1 MHDEEILGKA
11 YDARLMRRLLKY
23 LRPYRWY
30 VVVGIVTSVLVSGLE
45 AVRPMFTKYAVDVNI
60 MHGDKHGLLV
70 TTLLFFGVMMV
81 RGLIQYANAYLTQW
95 LGQRTIFDLRMEV
108 FTHLQRLDLKFFD
121 KNPIGRLI
129 TRVTNDVEVL
139 NEMFSSGIV
148 MVFSDVF
155 TIAGI
160 LYFMFAM
167 NWQLALI
174 SLSVLPLLFYG
185 TFLFRKK
192 AREAYREVRIQLARI
207 NTFMQEHI
215 TGMTVDQLFNREGKS
230 FDRFSSINGAHRD
243 ANIKSIFYYALFYP
257 GVDLIGALAIGLI
270 IWYAGLEALG
280 GTVSLGTVIAFLQYN
295 EMFWRPIRDLSEK
308 YNIMQTAMASSE
320 RVFKLLDDR
329 TIVPDPAAPVPL
341 DHVRGEVEFRNVWFS
356 YNVPTD
362 GKTSTEWVL
371 KNVSFSINAGDTVA
385 IVGHTGAGKSTII
398 SLLCRFYDMLDRDGP
413 GTDEPTGIQ
422 NGQILVDGVDIRSIR
437 KQDLRRHLA
446 IVLQDVFLFS
456 GDIKNNI
463 NLGNDDIPLDR
474 IKAAAM
480 VVGAHKFI
488 AKLPKL
494 YDEEVKERGATLS
507 VGQKQLISFA
517 RALAFNPKILIL
529 DEATSSVDT
538 ETEMMLQAAIRK
550 LLQGRTSIV
559 IAHRL
564 STIQRAN
571 KIIVMHKG
579 EVREV
584 GTHQELLALGGIYS
598 KLYQLQYKEQEA
610 TALLLNNGG
619 K

>member
-1 MHDEEILGKA
+1 MHEEEILGKA
-11 YDARLMRRLLKY
+11 YDARLMRRLLRY

-30 VVVGIVTSVLVSGLE
+30 VVAGIVTSILVSGLE

-60 MHGDKHGLLV
+60 MHGDNHGLLM
-70 TTLLFFGVMMV
+70 TTLFFLGVMLI
-81 RGLIQYANAYLTQW
+81 RGLIQYGNAYLTQW
-95 LGQRTIFDLRMEV
+95 IGQRTIFDLRMEV

-139 NEMFSSGIV
+139 NDMFSSGIV

-160 LYFMFAM
+160 LYFMFTM
-167 NWQLALI
+167 NWELALV

-192 AREAYREVRIQLARI
+192 AREAYREVRIQIARI

-215 TGMTVDQLFNREGKS
+215 TGMTVDQLFNREKKS
-230 FDRFSSINGAHRD
+230 FEKFSNINGAHRD

-257 GVDLIGALAIGLI
+257 GVDFIGALAIGLI
-270 IWYAGLEALG
+270 IWYAGVEALG
-280 GTVSLGTVIAFLQYN
+280 ETVTLGIVIAFLQYN

-320 RVFKLLDDR
+320 RLFKLLDDH
-329 TIVPDPAAPVPL
+329 TIIPDPVSSVPL
-341 DHVRGEVEFRNVWFS
+341 EHVRGEVEFRNVWFS
-356 YNVPTD
+356 YNMPTD
-362 GKTSTEWVL
+362 GTSSPEWVL
-371 KNVSFSINAGDTVA
+371 KNVSFTINGGETVA

-398 SLLCRFYDMLDRDGP
+398 SLLCRFYDMPEINGQLATER
-413 GTDEPTGIQ
+413 
-422 NGQILVDGVDIRSIR
+422 GQILVDGIDVRSIK
-437 KQDLRRHLA
+437 KQDLRKHLA

-456 GDIKNNI
+456 GNIKNNI

-474 IKAAAM
+474 IKAAAR
-480 VVGAHKFI
+480 VVGANKFI
-488 AKLPKL
+488 EKLPKQ

-538 ETEMMLQAAIRK
+538 ETELLLQAAIRN

-579 EVREV
+579 EVREI

-598 KLYQLQYKEQEA
+598 KLYQLQYKEQEIKNPEA
-610 TALLLNNGG
+610 AAVTTNGG

>member
-11 YDARLMRRLLKY
+11 YDTRLMKRLIRYLK
-23 LRPYRWY
+23 PYRRH
-30 VVVGIVTSVLVSGLE
+30 VVLGILLSVIVSGME
-45 AVRPMFTKYAVDVNI
+45 AVRPWFTKYAVDTNI
-60 MHGDKHGLLV
+60 ANNDKHGLLI
-70 TTLLFFGVMMV
+70 TAIAFLGLLIF
-81 RGLIQYANAYLTQW
+81 RGLVQYASAYLTQW
-95 LGQRTIFDLRMEV
+95 IGQKTIFDLRMQI
-108 FTHLQRLDLKFFD
+108 FAHLQNLSIKFYD
-121 KNPIGRLI
+121 GNPIGRLI

-155 TIAGI
+155 TIIGI
-160 LYFMFAM
+160 LYFMFTM
-167 NWQLALI
+167 SWELALL

-192 AREAYREVRIQLARI
+192 AREAYREVRLQIARI

-215 TGMTVDQLFNREGKS
+215 TGMMVDQIFNREKKS
-230 FDRFSSINGAHRD
+230 YEKFSDINAAHRD

-257 GVDLIGALAIGLI
+257 GVDLIGAIAIGLI
-270 IWYAGLEALG
+270 IWYAGIGALKG
-280 GTVSLGTVIAFLQYN
+280 SLTVGTVIAFFQFN

-320 RVFKLLDDR
+320 RVFKLLDDKSL
-329 TIVPDPAAPVPL
+329 IPNPESSVSIQKL
-341 DHVRGEVEFRNVWFS
+341 LGEIEFRNVWFA
-356 YNVPTD
+356 YV
-362 GKTSTEWVL
+362 GEEWVL
-371 KNVSFSINAGDTVA
+371 KNASFTIKPGETVA
-385 IVGHTGAGKSTII
+385 FVGHTGAGKTTII
-398 SLLCRFYDMLDRDGP
+398 NLLCRFYEFQRGEIFIDN
-413 GTDEPTGIQ
+413 I
-422 NGQILVDGVDIRSIR
+422 DIRQIN
-437 KQDLRRHLA
+437 KEDLRRQMA

-456 GDIKNNI
+456 GDIKSNI
-463 NLGNDDIPLDR
+463 SLGNDDISMDR
-474 IKAAAM
+474 IKAAAR
-480 VVGAHKFI
+480 VVGANRFI
-488 AKLPKL
+488 EAMPQQ
-494 YDEEVKERGATLS
+494 YDAEVKERGATLS

-517 RALAFNPKILIL
+517 RALAVHPKILIL

-538 ETEMMLQAAIRK
+538 ETEILIQQAIKK

-579 EVREV
+579 EIREM
-584 GTHQELLALGGIYS
+584 GTHQELLALEGIYY
-598 KLYQLQYKEQEA
+598 KLYRLQYKEQEKVMVG
-610 TALLLNNGG
+610 NSG

>member
-11 YDARLMRRLLKY
+11 YDTRLMKRLIKY
-23 LRPYRWY
+23 LKPYRWH
-30 VVVGIVTSVLVSGLE
+30 VILGIFLSVIVSGME
-45 AVRPMFTKYAVDVNI
+45 AVRPWFTKYAVDTNI
-60 MHGDKHGLLV
+60 ANNDQHGLLI
-70 TTLLFFGVMMV
+70 TAIAFLGLLVV
-81 RGLIQYANAYLTQW
+81 RGLVQYASAYLTQW
-95 LGQRTIFDLRMEV
+95 IGQKTIFDLRMQV
-108 FTHLQRLDLKFFD
+108 FTHLQNLSIKFYD

-155 TIAGI
+155 TIIGI
-160 LYFMFAM
+160 LYFMFTM
-167 NWQLALI
+167 SWELALL

-185 TFLFRKK
+185 TFLFRRK
-192 AREAYREVRIQLARI
+192 AREAYREVRLQVARI

-215 TGMTVDQLFNREGKS
+215 TGMMVDQIFNRKKKS
-230 FDRFSSINGAHRD
+230 YNQFSEINAAHRD

-257 GVDLIGALAIGLI
+257 GVDLIGAIAIGLI
-270 IWYAGLEALG
+270 IWYSGIDALKG
-280 GTVSLGTVIAFLQYN
+280 SLTIGTVIAFFQFN

-308 YNIMQTAMASSE
+308 YNIMQSAMASSE
-320 RVFKLLDDR
+320 RLFKLLDDQ
-329 TIVPDPAAPVPL
+329 TLIPNPQKPVSL
-341 DHVRGEVEFRNVWFS
+341 EKINGEIEFRNVWFA
-356 YNVPTD
+356 YND
-362 GKTSTEWVL
+362 EEWVL
-371 KNVSFSINAGDTVA
+371 KNVSFKINRGETVA
-385 IVGHTGAGKSTII
+385 FVGHTGAGKTTII
-398 SLLCRFYDMLDRDGP
+398 NLICRFY
-413 GTDEPTGIQ
+413 EFQ
-422 NGQILVDGVDIRSIR
+422 KGQILIDGIDIRSIN
-437 KQDLRRHLA
+437 KEDLRKHMA

-456 GDIKNNI
+456 GDIKSNI
-463 NLGNDDIPLDR
+463 NLGNDGISIDR
-474 IKAAAM
+474 IKASAR
-480 VVGAHKFI
+480 VVGVNRFI
-488 AKLPKL
+488 EKLPKQ

-517 RALAFNPKILIL
+517 RALAVHPKILVL

-538 ETEMMLQAAIRK
+538 ETEILIQQAIKK

-579 EVREV
+579 EIREM
-584 GTHQELLALGGIYS
+584 GTHQELIALEGIYY
-598 KLYQLQYKEQEA
+598 KLYRLQYKEQEKMVVGK
-610 TALLLNNGG
+610 GG